1 VARLLSGDRL
11 WLAGAVAEAENK
23 KAGAFGSGLLN
34 FLPELGRSVAVTFF
48 YGLVD
53 IVVFSHCHDING
65 IIAVQHKQFNFIR
78 QGTKVAVFPL
88 LLAVSAAWAGDV
100 TGSITRPS
108 KPDPLLDGG
117 PTDPCA
123 ARVDYADAV
132 DVNGK
137 AVAPADVEARPV
149 PLPDSI
155 AVPIGNRPG
164 RNPGR
169 NNTRSRQA
177 NGANPVTLG
186 GDSTYIAIDGRK
198 LEPLVNPPPCAPV
211 H

>member
-1 VARLLSGDRL
+1 M
-11 WLAGAVAEAENK
+11 
-23 KAGAFGSGLLN
+23 
-34 FLPELGRSVAVTFF
+34 
-48 YGLVD
+48 
-53 IVVFSHCHDING
+53 
-65 IIAVQHKQFNFIR
+65 QHKQFNFIEL
-78 QGTKVAVFPL
+78 GTKAAAFSCL
-88 LLAVSAAWAGDV
+88 LLAASAAWAGAGS
-100 TGSITRPS
+100 GSITQPS

-123 ARVDYADAV
+123 ARVDYADGV
-132 DVNGK
+132 DANGK
-137 AVAPADVEARPV
+137 AVVPADVEARPV

-155 AVPIGNRPG
+155 AVPIGNNRARNQG

-169 NNTRSRQA
+169 NNART
-177 NGANPVTLG
+177 ANPVTLG

>member
-1 VARLLSGDRL
+1 
-11 WLAGAVAEAENK
+11 
-23 KAGAFGSGLLN
+23 LN

-53 IVVFSHCHDING
+53 IVVCGQCHDING
-65 IIAVQHKQFNFIR
+65 IIAVQHKQFNFIKL
-78 QGTKVAVFPL
+78 GTKAAVFPLL
-88 LLAVSAAWAGDV
+88 LLAVSAAWAGAA
-100 TGSITRPS
+100 TGSITQPS
-108 KPDPLLDGG
+108 KPDPLLDDG

-137 AVAPADVEARPV
+137 AVAPADVEGRSV

-155 AVPIGNRPG
+155 AVPIGNNLG

-169 NNTRSRQA
+169 NSARSRQ
-177 NGANPVTLG
+177 GANPVTPG